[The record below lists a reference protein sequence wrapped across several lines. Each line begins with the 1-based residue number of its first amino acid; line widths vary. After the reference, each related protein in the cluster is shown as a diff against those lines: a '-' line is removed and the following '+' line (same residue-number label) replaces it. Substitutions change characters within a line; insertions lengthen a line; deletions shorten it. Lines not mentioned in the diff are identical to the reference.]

1 MTMLSATAR
10 AGAGPAGAGRAL
22 ADSFTLSSM
31 ASHSRAA
38 VPQPGPLSSL
48 PRLLPDAITEFAGKL
63 RWLGLDVSIAELTD
77 ALRAIGSSDLLDRV
91 QLRRRLQAT
100 MVKRAADI
108 PVFEAAFDLLLPSL
122 DPAAVTG
129 GAAPQGQ
136 AAGRGPGPEDG
147 ASAAPDL
154 LARLVAMLQ
163 GDPAAGLSQ
172 LASEVIGAYAGFQD
186 GQVAGSQRYY
196 EYRIMRQLDLSALLQ
211 QAMRLD
217 AAELAPGLSRQLA
230 GREQQ
235 ERLGEL
241 RAEIAAQLAAHL
253 AGLRDVEVSLG
264 ELRESILD
272 TELLRATPAELDALR
287 AIVAPL
293 ARRLASTARR
303 RRRAGRVGGLDMR
316 RTMRRAVASGGV
328 PLDPVWRRRHRS
340 RLRLVVLCDVSGSV
354 AEFAKFTL
362 SLLHALHAEL
372 PRLRSLVFA
381 DGVADVTELVVAS
394 PGVIDTRLLL
404 SRPGVVRGDGHSD
417 YGAVLR
423 QLLDEQAARLTRDCV
438 LIICGDA
445 RTNHRP
451 ERADLLR
458 SLRGR
463 VRAIHWLNPEPAAD
477 WDTADSGIGAYAP
490 YCDSVSE
497 VRTLRQLGVW
507 VDQLL

>member
-1 MTMLSATAR
+1 M
-10 AGAGPAGAGRAL
+10 
-22 ADSFTLSSM
+22 
-31 ASHSRAA
+31 
-38 VPQPGPLSSL
+38 
-48 PRLLPDAITEFAGKL
+48 ITEFARRL
-63 RWLGLDVSIAELTD
+63 RWLGLDVSIAELAD
-77 ALRAIGSSDLLDRV
+77 AMRAIGDADLLDRA

-100 MVKRAADI
+100 VVKRAADI
-108 PVFEAAFDLLLPSL
+108 PVFQAAFDLLF
-122 DPAAVTG
+122 PAL
-129 GAAPQGQ
+129 GAATASDDTPPQAQ
-136 AAGRGPGPEDG
+136 ADGDHRATPSEGGP
-147 ASAAPDL
+147 AAPDL
-154 LARLVAMLQ
+154 LARLVAMLR
-163 GDPAAGLSQ
+163 GDPGAGLSQ
-172 LASEVIGAYAGFQD
+172 LAGEVVSAYGGLQD
-186 GQVAGSQRYY
+186 GQVTGSQRYY
-196 EYRIMRQLDLSALLQ
+196 EYRIMRQLDLGALLQ

-217 AAELAPGLSRQLA
+217 AAGLPPGLSRQLA

-241 RAEIAAQLAAHL
+241 RAEIAAQLAARL
-253 AGLRDVEVSLG
+253 AGLREVEVSLG
-264 ELRESILD
+264 ELRDSVLD
-272 TELLRATPAELDALR
+272 TEFLRAGPAELDAMR
-287 AIVAPL
+287 AIVRPL
-293 ARRLASTARR
+293 ARRLAATARR
-303 RRRAGRVGGLDMR
+303 RRRAGRDGGLDMR

-328 PLDPVWRRRHRS
+328 PLDPATRRRHRS
-340 RLRLVVLCDVSGSV
+340 RPRLVVLCDVSGSV

-381 DGVADVTELVVAS
+381 DGFADVTDLVAGS

-423 QLLDEQAARLTRDCV
+423 QLLDEQEAGLSRDCV
-438 LIICGDA
+438 LVICGDA

-458 SLRGR
+458 GLHRR

-477 WDTADSGIGAYAP
+477 WDTADSSIGAYAL